1 VFCYGQHL
9 RLTGHEMSF
18 RLAKIALLSSV
29 ALYYTLIVFNNL
41 TDYDSNFQFV
51 RHVLL
56 MDTTFPDNRGMWRAL
71 HSPLWHSAFYLS
83 VIGWEIL
90 TMLLCWC
97 GAFQMLRALRET
109 VDSFRRAATVG
120 IIGLTSGMVMW
131 LVAFLTV
138 GGEWFLMWQ
147 SRTWNGQEAAFRM
160 FTVLGL
166 VLLVLLQRES
176 AEIA

>member
-1 VFCYGQHL
+1 
-9 RLTGHEMSF
+9 MSL

-41 TDYDSNFQFV
+41 SDYGSNFQFV

-71 HSPLWHSAFYLS
+71 HSTTWHSFFYLS
-83 VIGWEIL
+83 IIAWEML
-90 TMLLCWC
+90 TMLLCWW
-97 GAFQMLRALRET
+97 GVFRMLRAVRENA
-109 VDSFRRAATVG
+109 DLFRRAAAVA
-120 IIGLTSGMVMW
+120 IVGLTSGLVMW
-131 LVAFLTV
+131 LLAFLTI

-160 FTVLGL
+160 FAVLGL
-166 VLLVLLQRES
+166 VLLVVVQPEPRD
-176 AEIA
+176 AV